1 MCVFKLVGKRPAG
14 SSDTTLLKQL
24 KAFIKEEMGR
34 QTEDLIEELKLLHD
48 KQRNDRFRATA
59 DDRKERQK
67 NTLILAEM
75 ESVRNEVSKLRR
87 DIKNIFRI
95 PGKQSSSNSRHV
107 SQKRD
112 KRSGRHRKKHQ
123 KTRHRKWHSKYSS
136 TSEDSELESLSDTE
150 DSDST
155 EEETTEEETDSSQES
170 IDEKYFKTD
179 KYKPRPTKTRN
190 SNVSK
195 VCTLQQ
201 RLFAKPKNER
211 ERSNYLLTCYVR
223 RG

>member
-1 MCVFKLVGKRPAG
+1 MHIVSFTLAGKRAG
-14 SSDTTLLKQL
+14 GVSDSALLKQL

-95 PGKQSSSNSRHV
+95 PGKQSSSSRRAT
-107 SQKRD
+107 QKRD
-112 KRSGRHRKKHQ
+112 KRSGRHRKKRP
-123 KTRHRKWHSKYSS
+123 KTKHRKWRSKYSS
-136 TSEDSELESLSDTE
+136 TSEDSEFDSMSDTE

-155 EEETTEEETDSSQES
+155 EEETTEDETDSSQES

-190 SNVSK
+190 SSVSK
-195 VCTLQQ
+195 VCTHPTSVSSYN
-201 RLFAKPKNER
+201 PKTNANM
-211 ERSNYLLTCYVR
+211 SWY
-223 RG
+223 

>member
-1 MCVFKLVGKRPAG
+1 MCVFELAG
-14 SSDTTLLKQL
+14 RRLSGPSDSTLLKQL

-95 PGKQSSSNSRHV
+95 PGKQSSTRRI

-112 KRSGRHRKKHQ
+112 KRSERHRKKHQ

-136 TSEDSELESLSDTE
+136 TSEDSELESMSDTE

-190 SNVSK
+190 SSVSK
-195 VCTLQQ
+195 VSTLD
-201 RLFAKPKNER
+201 
-211 ERSNYLLTCYVR
+211 
-223 RG
+223 